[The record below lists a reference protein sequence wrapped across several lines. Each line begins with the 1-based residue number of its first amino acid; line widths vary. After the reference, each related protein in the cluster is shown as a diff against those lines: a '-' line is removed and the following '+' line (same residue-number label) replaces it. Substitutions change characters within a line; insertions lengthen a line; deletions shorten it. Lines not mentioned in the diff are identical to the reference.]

1 MTIRNGLLLLGLA
14 ALLSHCAE
22 APTAATAPPAEAV
35 ISDTASW
42 LIEQAIAAQGIDRL
56 GERTVSFRFRELDY
70 SAAFAEG
77 RFTYTRTQIEAGDT
91 LVDTLTNAGL
101 VRYRNGTREPLT
113 PKDSAAYANSVNSVI
128 YFALLPRFLRDPA
141 VVSDYLGQTRIGD
154 QAYHKLSVGFRPE
167 GGGKDYEDEF
177 VYWFDTSDFS
187 LDYLAYNYLTDGGG
201 ARFRSAYNV
210 RYVDSIRFADYLN
223 WKPQN
228 DRRDVQRFDS
238 LYQAGLLDTLSRIET
253 EGVVLRE

>member
-1 MTIRNGLLLLGLA
+1 MNFRHGLLLLMLA
-14 ALLSHCAE
+14 TLFSRCAE
-22 APTAATAPPAEAV
+22 APTDSTVAPPETV
-35 ISDTASW
+35 ISDTATW
-42 LIEQAIAAQGIDRL
+42 LIERAIAAQGIDRL
-56 GERTVSFRFRELDY
+56 GERTVSFRFRQRDY
-70 SAAFAEG
+70 SAAFAAG
-77 RFTYTRTQIEAGDT
+77 RFVYTRSQVVEGDT
-91 LVDTLTNAGL
+91 LVDTLTYSGL
-101 VRYRNGTREPLT
+101 VRYRNGTYEPLT

-141 VVSDYLGQTRIGD
+141 VVSDYLGQVRIGD
-154 QAYHKLSVGFRPE
+154 QTYHKLTVGFRPE
-167 GGGKDYEDEF
+167 GGGKDYEDEY

-187 LDYLAYNYLTDGGG
+187 MDYLAYNYLTDGGG

-223 WKPQN
+223 WKPRN

-253 EGVVLRE
+253 KGVALRE